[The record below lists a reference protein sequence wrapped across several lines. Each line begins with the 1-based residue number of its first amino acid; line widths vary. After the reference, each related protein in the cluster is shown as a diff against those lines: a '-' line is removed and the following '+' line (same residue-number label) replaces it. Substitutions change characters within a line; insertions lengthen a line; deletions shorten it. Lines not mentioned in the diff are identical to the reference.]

1 MHAHTQGDHHIN
13 TKAETGVMQLQAQEF
28 QGLQGVP
35 EARREVWN
43 RFSLSHQK
51 EPTLPTLVSDCWPP
65 KLTGNAFLLFE
76 ATVFV
81 VTCCGSPRKFLRPAT

>member
-43 RFSLSHQK
+43 RFSQS
-51 EPTLPTLVSDCWPP
+51 P
-65 KLTGNAFLLFE
+65 KGTN
-76 ATVFV
+76 
-81 VTCCGSPRKFLRPAT
+81 PADLGF